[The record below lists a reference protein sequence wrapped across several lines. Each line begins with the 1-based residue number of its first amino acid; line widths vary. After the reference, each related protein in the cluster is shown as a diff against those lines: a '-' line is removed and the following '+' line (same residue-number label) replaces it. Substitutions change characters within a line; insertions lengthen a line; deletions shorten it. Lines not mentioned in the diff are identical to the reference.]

1 MSSKL
6 QNIKAVKQMIAGV
19 HKSQTKTTVGYT
31 GKPKEKNVLET
42 FEDGKPKVWIEADA
56 KGMEWKVEQH
66 DGFRSRK
73 PANSVR
79 DMIKDLLTAPTH
91 CPCCGSKMK
100 GVDEEKLNLKM
111 WFIHKK
117 CFSCVLKEETLI
129 RSKGKEAWEEYSR
142 KKMLANAEGWLKDAD
157 KEVEV
162 LRESMKLQ
170 FVQGADGKME
180 NWDQTAFFEKFD
192 NDYKEFKDTLL
203 DNLGTENG
211 K

>member
-19 HKSQTKTTVGYT
+19 HKSQTRTTVGYT

-42 FEDGKPKVWIEADA
+42 FEDGKPKIWIEADA
-56 KGMEWKVEQH
+56 KGMEWKIEQH
-66 DGFRSRK
+66 DGFRSKK

-79 DMIKDLLTAPTH
+79 DMIKDLLTAPEQ

-100 GVDEEKLNLKM
+100 GVDEERLNLKM

-117 CFSCVLKEETLI
+117 CFVKEETLI
-129 RSKGKEAWEEYSR
+129 RSKGPDAWQEYSR

>member
-42 FEDGKPKVWIEADA
+42 FEDGKPKIWIEADA
-56 KGMEWKVEQH
+56 KGMEWKIEQH
-66 DGFRSRK
+66 DGFRSKK

-79 DMIKDLLTAPTH
+79 DMIKDLLTAPKQ

-100 GVDEEKLNLKM
+100 GVDEERLNLKM

-117 CFSCVLKEETLI
+117 CFSCVLKEETKI
-129 RSKGKEAWEEYSR
+129 RSKGKEAWTEYSR
-142 KKMLANAEGWLKDAD
+142 KKAKEWYEANRDAHNKKCLERYYAKKKAKDEELA
-157 KEVEV
+157 KE
-162 LRESMKLQ
+162 L
-170 FVQGADGKME
+170 
-180 NWDQTAFFEKFD
+180 
-192 NDYKEFKDTLL
+192 
-203 DNLGTENG
+203 
-211 K
+211 